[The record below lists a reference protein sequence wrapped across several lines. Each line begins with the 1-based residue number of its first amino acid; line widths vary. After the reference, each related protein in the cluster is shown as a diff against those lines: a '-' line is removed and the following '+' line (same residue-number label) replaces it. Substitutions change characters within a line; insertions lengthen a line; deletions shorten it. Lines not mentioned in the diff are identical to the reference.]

1 MIPAENL
8 SAFIQLVVKIDDC
21 YCEQNKFKV
30 FGFHALFFIG
40 RMSLE
45 ADLVWKSQGF

>member
-8 SAFIQLVVKIDDC
+8 SVFTQDDC
-21 YCEQNKFKV
+21 YCEQNKFEV

-45 ADLVWKSQGF
+45 ADLVWKTLAF

>member
-21 YCEQNKFKV
+21 YCEQNKFEV
-30 FGFHALFFIG
+30 CLVSMHCS
-40 RMSLE
+40 SLNIC
-45 ADLVWKSQGF
+45 LWKQT